1 MSWSGIQDHLRS
13 GTLALPLVEILDRQ
27 PSACSATRDRTHLE
41 LHDPLQSG
49 HPALPLNRKRQST
62 HPPGIICGNH
72 QPALGWLLNFFAL
85 SSFRTLEGEYCC

>member
-1 MSWSGIQDHLRS
+1 MSWSAIQDHLRP

-27 PSACSATRDRTHLE
+27 PSACSATEPTWSCTT
-41 LHDPLQSG
+41 PPQSG
-49 HPALPLNRKRQST
+49 HPPLLLNRKRQST

-72 QPALGWLLNFFAL
+72 QPAQGWLLNFFAL